1 MAGKIEVQET
11 KRKIVFASGNQLNL
25 RNVTA
30 FNADGTFLR
39 IWSDEG
45 YILVNTANVDYHIV
59 TPADGPSFGTA
70 PAGTCTWTSILR
82 KSSAFTP
89 SWPSRLRRRL
99 SAACTDSFITFPICP
114 VSVIFPLP
122 GYRVASMCNTSPPVG
137 V

>member
-59 TPADGPSFGTA
+59 TPADG
-70 PAGTCTWTSILR
+70 
-82 KSSAFTP
+82 
-89 SWPSRLRRRL
+89 
-99 SAACTDSFITFPICP
+99 AA
-114 VSVIFPLP
+114 VV
-122 GYRVASMCNTSPPVG
+122 
-137 V
+137 